1 MNAYIKCLLESNFR
15 ATHNR
20 CGIIPMISVICVY
33 NNEQIFHTCLLKSL
47 SEQQTDYELIA
58 IDNTENRFKS
68 AAEALNWGGT
78 QAVGDYLMF
87 VHQDVNLCSDSW
99 FDGLEALL
107 DSLPDLGIAGV
118 AGMRERGATLKERY
132 RNIQYQKPLGRARNA
147 ITHGPQRQQWGAPI
161 LQSELVQTLDEC
173 LVIIPKSVFKVLQFD
188 EATCSDWHLY
198 AVDYCLSAK
207 TRGFGVYVI
216 PKYLHHQSMG
226 VEKSS
231 LQVLTSFST
240 YSEEYYRTL
249 KRIMKKHKNQFKWIH
264 TSCGSWNV
272 AYPFTLQRANIALD
286 YVIIAPV
293 FRHLLSPLFRKLTS
307 VGR

>member
-1 MNAYIKCLLESNFR
+1 
-15 ATHNR
+15 
-20 CGIIPMISVICVY
+20 MISIICVY
-33 NNEQIFHTCLLKSL
+33 NNEWILRNYLLKSL
-47 SEQQTDYELIA
+47 SQQKTAFELIT
-58 IDNTENRFKS
+58 IDNTENRFRS
-68 AAEALNWGGT
+68 AAAALNWGGK
-78 QAVGDYLMF
+78 QAAGDWLMF
-87 VHQDVNLCSDSW
+87 VHQDVDLCSGSW
-99 FDGLEALL
+99 FDNLEALL
-107 DSLPDLGIAGV
+107 GSLPNLGIAGV

-132 RNIQYQKPLGRARNA
+132 RNIPNQRPLGRARNA

-161 LQSELVQTLDEC
+161 LQPEPVQTLDEC

-198 AVDYCLSAK
+198 AVDYCLSVK